1 VFPSKS
7 DRPLL
12 TLAEA
17 IAAGVMLFLTS
28 AIVIAY
34 LTDRIGMEV
43 FPTATLV
50 ASIAVMLAVLI
61 ASLGQADRGGAELAA
76 CTGIVL
82 TVMAYVLWLAWP
94 ALLPPGGGS
103 DLTHHLQLVDY
114 IDRHWRLVHDAAVE
128 PYLGEMVH
136 YTPGAHLLA
145 SLVGRWIGSDGFH
158 AIYMVVAFAVALK
171 AGFIFLIARRAIG
184 SRGAGSR
191 SALAFALLA
200 AGLVFVPRALVL
212 GSFTRFSYIAQIVS
226 ETFVVAM
233 WWALMAW
240 DERPSRLF
248 LLLFT
253 AAGIGTFLTWPVWI
267 GPIALVFGVVVI
279 IRSDLTWAGKVHTL
293 AVTGLPI
300 LLVAAVHAIG
310 RLGWTRIVRTD
321 ARTALPTAADFGWPF
336 LLLGAAGLVMM
347 VVIMIVTKVR
357 RNRVTVLLAIAC
369 GMQAAALYV
378 AAKSNGAVIPYMAI
392 KMAYLIVYP
401 LAVAGAL
408 TVAQATDALARL
420 TGPRRWLEWVSVAVV
435 ALGVAMIARDALRHP
450 LTKATV
456 SVPLYEAGRWA
467 RLHAEPACVEY
478 IVGQPDTAYWLHL
491 AVLGNRRMSRRTADD
506 STFEGRDAIVRWIN
520 PGGLRYA
527 IADLAILPRDILE
540 SSDELAR
547 FDTAVVLKN
556 RRPAP
561 SCPP

>member
-1 VFPSKS
+1 MFPSKT

-17 IAAGVMLFLTS
+17 IGAAAMVFPAS
-28 AIVIAY
+28 AIVMAY
-34 LTDRIGMEV
+34 LIDRIGMEI
-43 FPTATLV
+43 FPAAILI
-50 ASIAVMLAVLI
+50 ASLAVMLAVLI
-61 ASLGQADRGGAELAA
+61 VCLRQADRSGAELAA
-76 CTGIVL
+76 FTGIVV
-82 TVMAYVLWLAWP
+82 TVMAYALWLAWP

-114 IDRHWRLVHDAAVE
+114 IDRHWRLGHDAANE

-145 SLVGRWIGSDGFH
+145 SLAGRWSGSDGFH
-158 AIYMVVAFAVALK
+158 AIYPVVAFAVALK

-184 SRGAGSR
+184 SRGVGSR

-233 WWALMAW
+233 WWALSAW
-240 DERPSRLF
+240 DERPSRL
-248 LLLFT
+248 LLWLFA

-279 IRSDLTWAGKVHTL
+279 VRSDLTWAGKVLTL
-293 AVTGLPI
+293 AVTGLPM
-300 LLVAAVHAIG
+300 LFVAAVHAIG

-321 ARTALPTAADFGWPF
+321 ARTALPTFADFGWPF
-336 LLLGAAGLVMM
+336 LLLGVAGLVTM
-347 VVIMIVTKVR
+347 VVIMTVTKVR
-357 RNRVTVLLAIAC
+357 RHRVTVLLTIAC

-378 AAKSNGAVIPYMAI
+378 AAKSDGAVIPYMAI

-408 TVAQATDALARL
+408 TVAHATDALARL
-420 TGPRRWLEWVSVAVV
+420 TGLRRWLEWASVGAV
-435 ALGVAMIARDALRHP
+435 ALGVTVIARDALRHP

-467 RLHAEPACVEY
+467 RQHAQPECVEY

-491 AVLGNRRMSRRTADD
+491 AVLGNRRMSPRTADD
-506 STFEGRDAIVRWIN
+506 STFVGRDAIVRWIN
-520 PGGLRYA
+520 PGGLPYA
-527 IADLAILPRDILE
+527 VADLSIIPRDVLE

-547 FDTAVVLKN
+547 FDTAVVLKK
-556 RRPAP
+556 RRAAV
-561 SCPP
+561 CP

>member
-1 VFPSKS
+1 MVF
-7 DRPLL
+7 
-12 TLAEA
+12 LA
-17 IAAGVMLFLTS
+17 S

-34 LTDRIGMEV
+34 LTDRIGIEV
-43 FPTATLV
+43 FPAATLI
-50 ASIAVMLAVLI
+50 AAIAVTLAVLI
-61 ASLGQADRGGAELAA
+61 TCLREANRRGAEVVAF
-76 CTGIVL
+76 TGIVL

-94 ALLPPGGGS
+94 AFLPPGGGS

-145 SLVGRWIGSDGFH
+145 SLAGRWSGSDGFH
-158 AIYMVVAFAVALK
+158 AIYPVVAFAVALK

-184 SRGAGSR
+184 SRGAGSG

-200 AGLVFVPRALVL
+200 VGLVFVPRALVL
-212 GSFTRFSYIAQIVS
+212 GSFTRFSYIAQIAS

-233 WWALMAW
+233 WWALSAW
-240 DERPSRLF
+240 DERPSRLL
-248 LLLFT
+248 LLLFA

-279 IRSDLTWAGKVHTL
+279 VRSDLTWAGKVHTL

-300 LLVAAVHAIG
+300 LFVAAVHAIG

-321 ARTALPTAADFGWPF
+321 ARTALPTFADFGWPF
-336 LLLGAAGLVMM
+336 LLLGVAGLVMM
-347 VVIMIVTKVR
+347 VVIMTVTNAR
-357 RNRVTVLLAIAC
+357 RNRVTVLLTIAC

-408 TVAQATDALARL
+408 TVAHATDALARL
-420 TGPRRWLEWVSVAVV
+420 TGPRRWLEWVSVGAVV
-435 ALGVAMIARDALRHP
+435 LGVAVIARDALRHP

-467 RLHAEPACVEY
+467 RLHAEPECVEY
-478 IVGQPDTAYWLHL
+478 LVGQPDTAYWLHL
-491 AVLGNRRMSRRTADD
+491 AVLGNRRMSPRTADD
-506 STFEGRDAIVRWIN
+506 STFVGRDAMVRWIN
-520 PGGLRYA
+520 PGGLPYA
-527 IADLAILPRDILE
+527 VADLSILPRDVLE

-547 FDTAVVLKN
+547 FGSAVVLKN
-556 RRPAP
+556 RRAAACGP
-561 SCPP
+561 